1 MILFIGFS
9 CMKNQKSIEKTSLG
23 RNSMEDY
30 FLNQGDIF
38 LNNHNFIKALTLA
51 DSAAV
56 YTKKKDNI
64 FFLKGKIFYELG
76 RFNNANQA
84 LRNTLEIEPNY
95 SGAYK
100 MLGEIAFQQQDY
112 AKAVNYY
119 SRELILNETSLS
131 YCDLGR
137 VYTKLGKVDSA
148 RICFYK
154 AIELNNSLSDSY
166 LYLSKLE
173 AAEGNL
179 NKAFQSATRAC
190 ELDENNMEYQY
201 VYNTI
206 LVQMGRGN
214 EAVLSLKKVV
224 KEWPW
229 HPGAHYI
236 LGKALKQSG
245 KKLEG
250 ERFLD
255 ISKTAIANQ
264 EKIEHLESVIK
275 DFQNDPYAYNA
286 LAVVLKKVGQ
296 FKEALRA
303 YKIALYLDPVN
314 YDIWNDV
321 AKLYLQQKDTVSAIN
336 TYNII
341 VDKNPTLT
349 EVWLD
354 MGIIYDLSN
363 KKNKAIEAW
372 STVLQ
377 LEPNNV
383 SAINYLNKL
392 KKNLND

>member
-1 MILFIGFS
+1 MS
-9 CMKNQKSIEKTSLG
+9 
-23 RNSMEDY
+23 
-30 FLNQGDIF
+30 
-38 LNNHNFIKALTLA
+38 
-51 DSAAV
+51 
-56 YTKKKDNI
+56 
-64 FFLKGKIFYELG
+64 
-76 RFNNANQA
+76 
-84 LRNTLEIEPNY
+84 
-95 SGAYK
+95 
-100 MLGEIAFQQQDY
+100 
-112 AKAVNYY
+112 
-119 SRELILNETSLS
+119 
-131 YCDLGR
+131 
-137 VYTKLGKVDSA
+137 
-148 RICFYK
+148 
-154 AIELNNSLSDSY
+154 
-166 LYLSKLE
+166 
-173 AAEGNL
+173 
-179 NKAFQSATRAC
+179 
-190 ELDENNMEYQY
+190 
-201 VYNTI
+201 
-206 LVQMGRGN
+206 
-214 EAVLSLKKVV
+214 
-224 KEWPW
+224 
-229 HPGAHYI
+229 
-236 LGKALKQSG
+236 
-245 KKLEG
+245 EG

-264 EKIEHLESVIK
+264 EKIEHLESVVK

-377 LEPNNV
+377 LEPNNI
-383 SAINYLNKL
+383 SAINHLNKL